1 MKTKGNTLLR
11 RPWHRWEDNIK
22 MDLQETGQG
31 GMDCTDLTQDCDRWL
46 VLVNTVIN
54 LQVA

>member
-1 MKTKGNTLLR
+1 MGGY
-11 RPWHRWEDNIK
+11 IK

-31 GMDCTDLTQDCDRWL
+31 GKDRIDLTQVRDRWM

-54 LQVA
+54 LQIAQNLGNFLTS

>member
-1 MKTKGNTLLR
+1 VKTKGNTLLR